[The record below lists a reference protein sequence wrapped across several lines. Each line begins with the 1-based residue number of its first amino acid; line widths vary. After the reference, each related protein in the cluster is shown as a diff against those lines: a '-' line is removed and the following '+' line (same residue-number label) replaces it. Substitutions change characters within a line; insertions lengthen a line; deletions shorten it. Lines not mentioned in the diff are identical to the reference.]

1 MPVNRAR
8 QPAPR
13 RQRVITFATPKVAD
27 ILFYETE
34 DTKNGEYG
42 RYGKEIPAFGTAHYD
57 KRNWPHHELVFVQ
70 PQGPDGQTMRF
81 YYAAKRENQ
90 DEYNYEIRDGRELVR
105 TYVIKR
111 EDYPSLLTPPSGG
124 DRDSAFS
131 DYGFAGDS
139 VVSLGEPLST
149 VYIAV
154 QRRYVVPVVEEQ
166 IYNATLET
174 VVNIRRSIKPTGY
187 KLSDDGLENEA
198 GKVYEVRHG
207 NKFHDVLVEQYID
220 DSDLADRTLEVIYGA
235 QKYNLPPRLDTINMV
250 YRSAYVTRF
259 DEDDPTR
266 DVSQFSEDFFIDFD
280 VTVPKVGPF
289 KTKIE
294 RVISADP
301 ENAIDNF
308 LSSATMLPQP
318 KHEDISVAYAAWST
332 DPLSARAVARQ
343 YRVPSTIHGSVAV
356 TVNGVRGGSDDTDLS
371 TDRVISPNPLE
382 ANPTGFTGDL
392 VGDYLIDVDVTKIA
406 LDMFLVTATTLQ
418 LDGIY

>member
-1 MPVNRAR
+1 MPVNRGK

-13 RQRVITFATPKVAD
+13 RQRVISFATPKVAD

-90 DEYNYEIRDGRELVR
+90 DEYNYELRDGRELVR

-111 EDYPSLLTPPSGG
+111 EDYPTLLTPPNGG
-124 DRDSAFS
+124 TTDSAFPE
-131 DYGFAGDS
+131 YGFAGDS
-139 VVSLGEPLST
+139 IVSLGEPLST
-149 VYIAV
+149 VYIAI
-154 QRRYVVPVVEEQ
+154 QRRFIVPVVEEQ
-166 IYNATLET
+166 VYNATLQT
-174 VVNIRRSIKPTGY
+174 VVNIRRSVKPSGY
-187 KLSDDGLENEA
+187 KLSDDGFQNEP
-198 GKVYEVRHG
+198 GKVYEVKHG
-207 NKFHDVLVEQYID
+207 NKFHDILVEQFLD
-220 DSDLADRTLEVIYGA
+220 TSDLSDRTLEVVYGA
-235 QKYNLPPRLDTINMV
+235 QKYNLPPRLDAINMV

-259 DEDDPTR
+259 DADDPTR
-266 DVSQFSEDFFIDFD
+266 DVSQFSEDFYLDFD
-280 VTVPKVGPF
+280 TTVAKVGPF

-301 ENAIDNF
+301 ETAIDNF

-318 KHEDISVAYAAWST
+318 KPEEISVAYAAFST

-343 YRVPSTIHGSVAV
+343 YKVPSSIHGSVTV
-356 TVNGVRGGSDDTDLS
+356 TVNGVRGGSDDTDLT
-371 TDRVISPNPLE
+371 TDRVISPNPLG

-392 VGDYLIDVDVTKIA
+392 NGDYLIDVNVTKIA

-418 LDGIY
+418 LNGIY